1 MTRELIWAIVLV
13 GFVVVIVLGI
23 LAWRR
28 RARGQAGLDSVE
40 AVPADLGAE
49 LLSDDLLYVA
59 TTRAGDPYDR
69 IHVAGLGFRARGTVT
84 VHARGVLLELAGSPA
99 RWIAAEALRGAGRA
113 TWTIDRVVERDGLVL
128 LGWTL
133 AGDDVDT
140 YLRSEE
146 PAALLAALHEIAPA
160 LADAPTPADTATA
173 AQPADAVSAPAP
185 KESA

>member
-13 GFVVVIVLGI
+13 GFLAVVTLGI

-28 RARGQAGLDSVE
+28 RARSQTGLDSTTPI
-40 AVPADLGAE
+40 PADLGAE
-49 LLSDDLLYVA
+49 LLRDDLLYVA

-69 IHVAGLGFRARGTVT
+69 IAVAGLGFRARTVVTVT
-84 VHARGVLLELAGSPA
+84 DRGVLLELAGAPA
-99 RWIAAEALRGAGRA
+99 RWIPADDLRGAGRA

-140 YLRSEE
+140 YLRSEQ
-146 PAALLAALHEIAPA
+146 PAALLAALHRLAPA
-160 LADAPTPADTATA
+160 TADAPNTGEPT
-173 AQPADAVSAPAP
+173 ADAAAPAAP